1 MTRPSDVRWI
11 QRFENFSR
19 ALSSFRR
26 AIELANTR
34 ALSELEQQGLIQS
47 FEFCHEL
54 AWNCVKDLLEY
65 QGISGILGS
74 RDAMREAF
82 SRGLITEGSE
92 WMDMIKSR
100 NLSTHTYNQKVAD
113 EIIGKI
119 RSSYAKRFDELHA
132 KLLSLSK

>member
-1 MTRPSDVRWI
+1 
-11 QRFENFSR
+11 
-19 ALSSFRR
+19 
-26 AIELANTR
+26 
-34 ALSELEQQGLIQS
+34 
-47 FEFCHEL
+47 
-54 AWNCVKDLLEY
+54 
-65 QGISGILGS
+65 
-74 RDAMREAF
+74 MREAF

-119 RSSYAKRFDELHA
+119 RSSYAKRFEELHA